1 MDEDTAKK
9 LAKEYLAEQT
19 QLTFHEEMPPG
30 VNIYNFNLV
39 DEYLFSYKFAT
50 PTMIGGS
57 NYISVSRIS
66 GKVRGLGFLGE

>member
-1 MDEDTAKK
+1 
-9 LAKEYLAEQT
+9 
-19 QLTFHEEMPPG
+19 MPPG
-30 VNIYNFNLV
+30 VNIYNFNLA

-50 PTMIGGS
+50 PSMIGGS